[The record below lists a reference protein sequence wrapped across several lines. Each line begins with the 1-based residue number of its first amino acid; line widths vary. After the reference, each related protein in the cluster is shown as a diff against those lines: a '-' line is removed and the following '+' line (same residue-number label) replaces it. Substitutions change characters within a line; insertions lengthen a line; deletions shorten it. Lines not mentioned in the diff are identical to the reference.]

1 MATILSLA
9 GLSFKDQHHLEAAQG
24 WLGLGNWKEANEELE
39 NISSQNRTHLEVLFV
54 RFKINSVARKWEGA
68 YEIAR
73 AISEAVP
80 GASFGVFH
88 MAVALHEMKRTEEA
102 WELLLSVVDNF
113 PNNAYMRYNL
123 ACYTCQLGKP
133 QDAMT
138 WLEKAIFM
146 GAKFLNG
153 AFTGPLEAAKMNP
166 GNPNGTFSR

>member
-1 MATILSLA
+1 MKRLELQ
-9 GLSFKDQHHLEAAQG
+9 DQRYLEAAQG

-102 WELLLSVVDNF
+102 WKLLLSVVNNF
-113 PNNAYMRYNL
+113 PDNTYMRYNL
-123 ACYTCQLGKP
+123 ACYTCQLGKLK
-133 QDAMT
+133 DAMT
-138 WLEKAIFM
+138 WLEKAIDLAGKSDLRQM
-146 GAKFLNG
+146 ALDDPDLE
-153 AFTGPLEAAKMNP
+153 PLWAVI
-166 GNPNGTFSR
+166 GSI